1 MTEPRVD
8 MTTPALRQ
16 VSRVLVVDSDDRVL
30 LLRFRL
36 RDGREVWIPPGGGVE
51 AGETLVE
58 AALREVREETTI
70 VLDGPLSVAWS
81 RGTHYFGRDVLESYF
96 LARVSATPDIALEP
110 VPGGPADLL
119 EYRWWTGEEI
129 AADDSGVEF
138 TPPDLASR
146 LSELLAERVLS
157 EPARPPTTE

>member
-1 MTEPRVD
+1 
-8 MTTPALRQ
+8 MTTPALRE
-16 VSRVLVVDSDDRVL
+16 VARVLIVDPLDRLL

-51 AGETLVE
+51 AGESPDE
-58 AALREVREETTI
+58 AGRREVLEETA
-70 VLDGPLSVAWS
+70 VALDGLLPLVWQ
-81 RGTHYFGRDVLESYF
+81 RTTHYFERDVLESYF
-96 LARVSATPDIALEP
+96 ARVSATPHVALEP

-129 AADDSGVEF
+129 AADESVIEF